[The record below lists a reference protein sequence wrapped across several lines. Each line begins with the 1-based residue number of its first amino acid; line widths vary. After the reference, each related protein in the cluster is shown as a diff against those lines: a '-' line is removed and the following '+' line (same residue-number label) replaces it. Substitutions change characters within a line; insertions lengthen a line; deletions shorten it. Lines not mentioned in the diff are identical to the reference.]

1 MKKLLCTLMGV
12 VFGSLLISSGCQPVQ
27 AEETAASVPPKQGN
41 LHIHKYYL
49 EDLELAGD
57 PNDGNVIEGNDLP
70 EGAIALPGIEFKLF
84 KVEPNEGRY
93 PEGINMTVDTEK
105 GTLTDEG
112 LEYKISVAN
121 PSSVTTNEDGIALAK
136 KLEQGVYVVKEMPN
150 KGSITVEGEEI
161 DVDPHKPFIVHVPMT
176 NPDGNGWLSDVH
188 VYPKNEGLVLEKIT
202 ESELSVNI
210 GDTVSYRINNKVPAG
225 VYNEDTDIN
234 KKISYAIVDELDAAL
249 TFNEETLKVY
259 RTDTKNGD
267 VTTLEALVENTDYR
281 VERNPD
287 FKVIFTAEGRRKIS
301 EKKFI
306 VITFDA
312 VVNENLLNKEI
323 TQVGNKANVEFTNK
337 NGQELEKETEPVIV
351 HTGNIKINKI
361 SARDSSALNGAVF
374 QIASSEENA
383 KNGHFL
389 KKGKD
394 GEIIDAGETGYDTAS
409 VWKETTNEANGV
421 ATFKGLKE
429 YTATVTNGVESD
441 KTYLSYWLV
450 EVEAPEGYH
459 LLDAPVQ
466 VTFDKDVIDNILEIT
481 IKNSKKGLLPKTG
494 SVTSLLL
501 SIVGIM
507 IIGGGV
513 IHLMVN
519 NKKVESD

>member
-1 MKKLLCTLMGV
+1 M
-12 VFGSLLISSGCQPVQ
+12 
-27 AEETAASVPPKQGN
+27 
-41 LHIHKYYL
+41 
-49 EDLELAGD
+49 
-57 PNDGNVIEGNDLP
+57 
-70 EGAIALPGIEFKLF
+70 
-84 KVEPNEGRY
+84 
-93 PEGINMTVDTEK
+93 
-105 GTLTDEG
+105 
-112 LEYKISVAN
+112 
-121 PSSVTTNEDGIALAK
+121 
-136 KLEQGVYVVKEMPN
+136 
-150 KGSITVEGEEI
+150 
-161 DVDPHKPFIVHVPMT
+161 
-176 NPDGNGWLSDVH
+176 
-188 VYPKNEGLVLEKIT
+188 
-202 ESELSVNI
+202 
-210 GDTVSYRINNKVPAG
+210 
-225 VYNEDTDIN
+225 
-234 KKISYAIVDELDAAL
+234 VDELDAAL

-267 VTTLEALVENTDYR
+267 VTTLEALVENTDYT

-394 GEIIDAGETGYDTAS
+394 GEIIDADETGYDTAS